1 MVSKKEIRKRLRT
14 LRDNIRTNTPRIE
27 KKLSQSGTTPD
38 PALVFSTAKYY
49 KTLQRL
55 AKE

>member
-1 MVSKKEIRKRLRT
+1 MSKKEIRKRLRA

-27 KKLSQSGTTPD
+27 KKLSRSGTTPD

>member
-1 MVSKKEIRKRLRT
+1 MSKKEIRKRLRT

-27 KKLSQSGTTPD
+27 KKLSKSGTTPD